1 MIVLYLILA
10 LLVLLLMVL
19 VHEFGHYV
27 IGRML
32 NFKINEFSIGFGKA
46 IFSKKNKRGELISL
60 RIFPLGGYCAFA
72 GEDDVEDGNKAD
84 SFNNQKPWKR
94 ILVYLAGIT
103 FNFAFA
109 VITSAILLCTIGYD
123 IPQVKS
129 VQLDTTKITGF
140 IDNSLVYGYD
150 PDESLQAGD
159 IILSVDGKKI
169 DFAYGENYTNL
180 ITNQFKEFG
189 LFLKQEQK
197 NAEEAGLTFDERTS
211 FESFFTTHSYS
222 AVVKRNG
229 EYKEVSIGFS
239 QIAVNQKVKDEKGDV
254 VYEEDGVTAKIEKV
268 YLYLNDGISGA
279 YQVKVAKGTDGW
291 NNAQI
296 EIIQHFK
303 EGTVMSAYVYS
314 VGEAIER
321 AVPFS
326 FGLAWTV
333 LKSLWQMIT
342 FQLPISSLGGPITTI
357 ATIAQVAQANFANL
371 LILIP
376 LISANLAI
384 FNLLPIPALD
394 GAHVVFTTIEAIR
407 KKPIKREVE
416 NMIHTV
422 GLFILLGFVV
432 LVDIL
437 HFLL

>member
-1 MIVLYLILA
+1 MTILYVLLA
-10 LLVLLLMVL
+10 IIMLLVMVL

-27 IGRML
+27 VGRML
-32 NFKINEFSIGFGKA
+32 NFKINEFSVGFGKA

-72 GEDDVEDGNKAD
+72 GEDDEDCNKED
-84 SFNNQKPWKR
+84 SFNNQKAWKR

-109 VITSAILLCTIGYD
+109 VLTSAILLCSIGYD
-123 IPQVKS
+123 IPQVTQ
-129 VQLDTTKITGF
+129 VDLDTTKIETSVEDGTF
-140 IDNSLVYGYD
+140 IQDSEVYGYD
-150 PDESLQAGD
+150 KDNGFKEGD
-159 IILSVDGKKI
+159 IIISIEGKKI
-169 DFAYGENYTNL
+169 DFAYGKTYDTLVSE
-180 ITNQFKEFG
+180 QFSEYKTY
-189 LFLKQEQK
+189 LQQEK
-197 NAEEAGLTFDERTS
+197 LNSELSGGVFDERQAFIDFMS
-211 FESFFTTHSYS
+211 ENSYS
-222 AVVKRNG
+222 AIVKRDG
-229 EYKEVSIGFS
+229 EYEEVAIGFC
-239 QIAVNQKVKDEKGDV
+239 QVAFNVNIKDDKGDYV
-254 VYEEDGVTAKIEKV
+254 FEEDGKTPKT
-268 YLYLNDGISGA
+268 
-279 YQVKVAKGTDGW
+279 QV
-291 NNAQI
+291 
-296 EIIQHFK
+296 
-303 EGTVMSAYVYS
+303 AYVYYGPAYG
-314 VGEAIER
+314 VKAYVHTFGEAIER

-342 FQLPISSLGGPITTI
+342 FQLPISSVGGPITTI
-357 ATIAQVAQANFANL
+357 ATIAQVTQSNFANL

-416 NMIHTV
+416 NMIHTI
-422 GLFILLGFVV
+422 GLFVLLGFVV